1 MHFPSLPH
9 EPCVF
14 WVSIVLW
21 VKHTLLTVTTLTSEL
36 LALPV
41 VLELPCKPASLL
53 PLFFTQENSSRP
65 IPHTLAIL
73 AHRDLSL
80 PLPIYTLYWSIAWYC
95 YLSLLS
101 EGYFASLC
109 YNFSESKPCPVSCVP
124 KQCLCSA
131 GQSIFMCWAKAQ
143 PQIFSNLTPFH
154 WAHKGLLPF
163 SPHLIHLLKLLPWP
177 SPEKSWAF
185 LFIGKLSHVNTTSL
199 NNFLLQYSLWH
210 SSFSQSPKCL
220 WLCLG
225 P

>member
-9 EPCVF
+9 ELCVF

-41 VLELPCKPASLL
+41 VLELPCKPSSLL
-53 PLFFTQENSSRP
+53 PLFSTQENSSRP

-80 PLPIYTLYWSIAWYC
+80 PLPIYTLYWSIVWYC

-109 YNFSESKPCPVSCVP
+109 YNFSESKPYPVSCVP

-143 PQIFSNLTPFH
+143 PQIFFQPHPISLSPQEPPPFFSSSDSPSQTAALTQPRKEQGFLVH
-154 WAHKGLLPF
+154 WEVF
-163 SPHLIHLLKLLPWP
+163 SCKHHIFKQLSP
-177 SPEKSWAF
+177 SIQSVAF
-185 LFIGKLSHVNTTSL
+185 ILFPVS
-199 NNFLLQYSLWH
+199 
-210 SSFSQSPKCL
+210 
-220 WLCLG
+220 
-225 P
+225 